1 MFPNKRRQST
11 FIISTLLIVV
21 FSAGLVA
28 AHDTGQPHTHDPVE
42 KVCDNCHAVDE
53 SLAPNDGTHAHV
65 FQGLPKDHPPM
76 AIVVASGDG
85 KLYSLQWLLQ
95 HLRSIYSATESA
107 APRRYSH
114 AHQHSHQHS
123 FARASALASALA
135 SVVYLPLPSTIPRF
149 RTKQVK
155 RSPQLKLT
163 RLSHVSYTVKTY
175 QKERAACPLL
185 LSVC

>member
-1 MFPNKRRQST
+1 MNIMFPNKRRQST

-107 APRRYSH
+107 APHRYSH

-123 FARASALASALA
+123 HEHVHSHSHQHSHQHSHEFSIPSACQHHPALQDETGQT
-135 SVVYLPLPSTIPRF
+135 VTSTQID
-149 RTKQVK
+149 
-155 RSPQLKLT
+155 
-163 RLSHVSYTVKTY
+163 
-175 QKERAACPLL
+175 
-185 LSVC
+185 